1 MSTRARIAA
10 LGGVAAVLEAGLGVA
25 ALVAFGPA
33 EIAFYALCC
42 AGATVVVTAALWRLL
57 GMPAAG
63 GGGAGGARV
72 APGDPPTS
80 DGGDGPDPGD
90 ARAEPSW
97 WPAFE
102 RDFRAHALE
111 RDRPFVSSR

>member
-10 LGGVAAVLEAGLGVA
+10 LGGAAAALEAGLGVT

-42 AGATVVVTAALWRLL
+42 AVATVVVTAGLWRLL
-57 GMPAAG
+57 GLPARGTGGGLGG
-63 GGGAGGARV
+63 GGGAPTGPGG
-72 APGDPPTS
+72 PP
-80 DGGDGPDPGD
+80 
-90 ARAEPSW
+90 EPSW

-111 RDRPFVSSR
+111 RDRTPVSSR